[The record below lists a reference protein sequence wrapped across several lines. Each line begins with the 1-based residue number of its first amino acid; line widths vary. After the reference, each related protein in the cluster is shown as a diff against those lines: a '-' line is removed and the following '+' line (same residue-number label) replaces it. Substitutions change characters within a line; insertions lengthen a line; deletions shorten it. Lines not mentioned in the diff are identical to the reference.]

1 MGVTLSLSVTESN
14 VSQANNTSVVK
25 AVLKAK
31 STSGSF
37 NSDSRSGY
45 ITIDGTKYTFSHSF
59 AANTTTTLATKSKT
73 VTHNSDGSKTITVK
87 GWYSTDVSSGDIST
101 SKTVTLT
108 KISRQFTVSF
118 NANGGS
124 GAPSSQTKTYGT
136 DLKLSSTVP
145 TRGGYIFNGWATSST
160 GEVVYAPG
168 DYYSSEKAITL
179 YAVWEAVN
187 YTISFNANG
196 GTGAPSS
203 VVKPHDATI
212 ALPITEP
219 TRNHYKFKGWSTTS
233 SGTVQYVAGGSYD
246 GNANATLYAVWEYVY
261 TPPTIKILDAY
272 RTSTGSSTAEV
283 PSGTYVYVR
292 LEWSSDS
299 DWSPPTISV
308 KCNNVALTGPTIT
321 GHSGI
326 AVFRGSNLSKNT
338 TGNIVATITDRS
350 SQSQKTATASAVI
363 GKSIVPF
370 RLKPDAAEFGAGA
383 WFGGDIRVGGEGFH
397 DSDSIALMDL
407 IYPVGTI
414 LVRDSNDNPGDEFGG
429 SWSLVDADYEELLFN
444 DGASVTSSTM
454 WTRNTTNCTSAQM
467 NFFRSKSGFD
477 IHIIFVNKVAITD
490 TSADFM
496 TLNLANMGVNGT
508 FPITNYPIVGWSD
521 GGEAVFDT
529 YITNDGIIRT
539 FDLVVQASSLSSSNN
554 SHHHPPFATGS
565 NCQVQYHVDVP
576 FEKKLLS
583 ACNKFYFKR
592 TA

>member
-1 MGVTLSLSVTESN
+1 MGVTLSLTVTESS

-31 STSGSF
+31 STSGSY
-37 NSDSRSGY
+37 NDVARSGY

-108 KISRQFTVSF
+108 KINRQFAVAY
-118 NANGGS
+118 NANGGT
-124 GAPSSQTKTYGT
+124 GAPASQTKTYGT
-136 DLKLSSTVP
+136 DLVLSSDVP
-145 TRGGYIFNGWATSST
+145 IRGGYIFRGWAKTST
-160 GEVVYAPG
+160 GEVLYYPG
-168 DYYSSEKAITL
+168 DTYSAEAAVTL

-196 GTGAPSS
+196 GTGTPSS
-203 VVKPHDATI
+203 VVKPHDSTI

-219 TRNHYKFKGWSTTS
+219 TRSHYKFKGWSTTS

-299 DWSPPTISV
+299 DWSPPTITV
-308 KCNNVALTGPTIT
+308 KCNNVALTGTSIS
-321 GHSGI
+321 GHSGT

-397 DSDSIALMDL
+397 DVNSAALMDVL
-407 IYPVGTI
+407 HPVGSI
-414 LVRDSNDNPGDEFGG
+414 VCMSSNTDPGATLGG
-429 SWSLVDADYEELLFN
+429 TWELIDKQFKTQVITDAFL
-444 DGASVTSSTM
+444 
-454 WTRNTTNCTSAQM
+454 RNTTNTTSIDSQDIIL
-467 NFFRSKSGFD
+467 SGRTIWVRMGFT
-477 IHIIFVNKVAITD
+477 NKVALGD
-490 TSADFM
+490 TSVEVAYLGTSESAAFAKIGM
-496 TLNLANMGVNGT
+496 TSTPYLVRMC
-508 FPITNYPIVGWSD
+508 GWSD
-521 GGEAVFDT
+521 GGNAILQMNLFASTDSGH
-529 YITNDGIIRT
+529 YGRITSVDA
-539 FDLVVQASSLSSSNN
+539 Q
-554 SHHHPPFATGS
+554 PATCAKDNTVYFTAES
-565 NCQVQYHVDVP
+565 RVADINKMLDSFCD
-576 FEKKLLS
+576 
-583 ACNKFYFKR
+583 KFYFRR
-592 TA
+592 TS